1 MKIFVGTSGWMY
13 DWNPDGFD
21 WYIKNSGLNAIELN
35 MSFYRFPFKNQIKGW
50 KKKGKILWSIKVN
63 KTITHLYKLNEKS
76 YRVWEKFYNLFS
88 ELEEYIRFYLFQFPP
103 NFKNLDRVEKFLEK
117 YDIKEKFAIEFRNKD
132 ILEKDIESW
141 ASNLKITLV
150 SIDSPIGT
158 YIYNSNG
165 VIYLRMHGRTDWYF
179 HNYTT
184 DELLEIINKIFQK
197 NPKEIYIFF
206 NNNHNMLE
214 NARRMYE
221 LLKDFK

>member
-158 YIYNSNG
+158 YIYNPNG